1 MLYFTLDIYFRTASG
16 YLARNQNSC
25 STSPVENQAV
35 FKFSDS
41 IWLLIQLLSLGI
53 LFMLKQ
59 LKVMNDISIDS
70 SFHGNLFCFCF
81 LPTVGNMTV
90 NMGAEIPLCCI
101 LEFLEYISQRSIVGS
116 DNNPIFH

>member
-1 MLYFTLDIYFRTASG
+1 MFYFTLDVYFRTASG
-16 YLARNQNSC
+16 YLARNQKSC

-41 IWLLIQLLSLGI
+41 TWHQIQVLSLGI

-81 LPTVGNMTV
+81 LPTVVNMTV
-90 NMGAEIPLCCI
+90 NMDAEIPLCCI
-101 LEFLEYISQRSIVGS
+101 LESLDYIPHV
-116 DNNPIFH
+116 P